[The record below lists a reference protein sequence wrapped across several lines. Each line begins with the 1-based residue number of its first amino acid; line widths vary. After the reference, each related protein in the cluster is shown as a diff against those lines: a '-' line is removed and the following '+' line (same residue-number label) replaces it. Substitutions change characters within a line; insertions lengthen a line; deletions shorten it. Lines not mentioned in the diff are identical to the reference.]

1 MAQQQQNISL
11 TAPAFQ
17 GINTEDSPL
26 AQDVTFASRAN
37 NAVLDEFGR
46 VGARKGMVE
55 YSDSLDL
62 SNATDAPTYDATRVR
77 IGQIAQAEGLA
88 PVCVAQVEYSNGGS
102 LVQTSAYM
110 AKLDGTELVVL
121 NHSVDALSAVQ
132 AGSLTPAIVEFADRY
147 YVFIAGQS
155 ALEVDPVGETAQL
168 LKDQAGF
175 FAPQEGNPGPD
186 YMTGNDIK
194 GDIACSAYG
203 RLWVSGVDG
212 NYQKIWYSDLRDARV
227 WYDGKAVPTD
237 SQNTGGGIEVAEYW
251 PAGRDRICGIAAH
264 NNGLVVFG
272 RNNIILYG
280 NAVGDPAAIGG
291 IFLQDTIEGLGLV
304 GRDAVAQTG
313 SDLLFVDDTGVRS
326 LGRSIQEQSVPIGD
340 LTANVR
346 TDIATKIS
354 KVLDL
359 SSVSL
364 SYWPSE
370 GITVCNFEET
380 DFAYVLDM
388 RKPSSTGGLRIT
400 TWSEVKFD
408 RSVSVELSGQSK
420 VLLGGELGG
429 AVLQYGA
436 NVDYGSTTYV
446 FTYESNPLSLGD
458 PVRQKFPKRVDVSI
472 LSRDADTSATVK
484 WGFNNTLSYSK
495 SLTVEAL
502 IPAYFGTA
510 MFGTDGYGPAKP
522 TVKRYRVNTKGSGEL
537 VSLGVEATINGGVFS
552 LQELNLQLLIGR
564 IY

>member
-26 AQDVTFASRAN
+26 AQDITFASRAN

-62 SNATDAPTYDATRVR
+62 TNATDAPTYDATRVR
-77 IGQIAQAEGLA
+77 IGQIAQAEGLD
-88 PVCVAQVEYSNGGS
+88 PVCVAQVEYSNVGVV
-102 LVQTSAYM
+102 VQTSEYM
-110 AKLDGTELVVL
+110 AKLDETELVIL
-121 NHSVDALSAVQ
+121 NHSADALTAIQ
-132 AGSLTPAIVEFADRY
+132 AGSLTPAIVEFADKY
-147 YVFIAGQS
+147 YVFIEGQS
-155 ALEVDPVGETAQL
+155 ALEVDSVAETAQL

-175 FAPQEGNPGPD
+175 LHPQDDSGALTNS
-186 YMTGNDIK
+186 DIK

-212 NYQKIWYSDLRDARV
+212 DYQKIWYSDLRDARV

-251 PAGRDRICGIAAH
+251 PAGRDRIVGIEAH

-304 GRDAVAQTG
+304 SRDAVASMG

-346 TDIATKIS
+346 TDIASKIS
-354 KVLDL
+354 SVSDL

-370 GITVCNFEET
+370 GITVCNFEEA

-408 RSVSVELSGQSK
+408 RSVSVELSGQSR
-420 VLLGGELGG
+420 VLLGGEMGG
-429 AVLQYGA
+429 AVLRYGA
-436 NVDYGSTTYV
+436 NVDYGDVPYTFS
-446 FTYESNPLSLGD
+446 YESNPLSLGD

-472 LSRDADTSATVK
+472 LSRDAATAATVK
-484 WGFNNTLSYSK
+484 WGFNNTLNYSK
-495 SLTVEAL
+495 ALTVDAL
-502 IPAYFGTA
+502 IPAYFSTA
-510 MFGTDGYGPAKP
+510 QFGVDGYGPAKP

-537 VSLGVEATINGGVFS
+537 VSLGVEATIDGGVFS